1 MTLTR
6 TINTKHN
13 FNQYSITFLN
23 APLGVGDMKYTE
35 LLKYEPKLAVYFEG
49 ITYEEDILIDVQAF
63 KIPLSRKDELQINAL
78 GNLFFEV
85 VKTENYWYAYKVASH
100 MGKSKCCNAIVT
112 SWSVGLGH
120 KKCICESCEQP
131 SEYYYRELRAEE
143 EIEAKNEIINEEIK
157 RLQTSIRKATAEIQ
171 ELQLLIA
178 A

>member
-35 LLKYEPKLAVYFEG
+35 LLKYKPSLAVYFEG
-49 ITYEEDILIDVQAF
+49 IEDETDIMIDVQAF
-63 KIPLSRKDELQINAL
+63 KIPLSRKDELQISAL
-78 GNLFFEV
+78 GNLDFEV
-85 VKTENYWYAYKVASH
+85 VKTENYWYAYKLASH
-100 MGKSKCCNAIVT
+100 MGKSKCCHAIVT
-112 SWSVGLGH
+112 SWKPNISMSE
-120 KKCICESCEQP
+120 CICESCEQP
-131 SEYYYRELRAEE
+131 SEYYYRELREE
-143 EIEAKNEIINEEIK
+143 EEKEAKNEIINEEIK
-157 RLQTSIRKATAEIQ
+157 RLQTTIRKAAAEIQ